1 MAFLLLTWSA
11 TLLMMVGVISTELA
25 ILCFHCLRLQ
35 IGQDFLEHVQLY
47 DSGSDTTNDKSNV
60 Q

>member
-1 MAFLLLTWSA
+1 
-11 TLLMMVGVISTELA
+11 MMVGVISTELA

-35 IGQDFLEHVQLY
+35 IGQDFLGHVQLY